1 MKTMKTKKWSMAAA
15 LALALV
21 SCGDEN
27 ELAGG
32 VQALDSPKEVSFSA
46 GILSRA
52 SGSSWAVEDKVGIS
66 ATGGGT
72 SYSNV
77 QYQVAEAGASVA
89 FNPVGEAICYTAD
102 APMSFTAY
110 YPYAETLDNGFI
122 YKNTTETQEGVD
134 FLWASVN
141 NRPYSEAPVV
151 SFTFRHQMA
160 LLEVQVTTSDEDLS
174 GQNVVIGGLKHDGGF
189 NTAIGEAKPKEGAQ
203 AQDWTVG
210 TVGTVGTAASATEFD
225 FSGFIYPQD
234 ANELTVKVGEL
245 KAKLSLGE
253 DVFQAG
259 YKYTVDATI
268 DDGKINAKITING
281 NTIESW
287 TDAAG
292 KIAFIGN
299 AETSDALNDEEKAAY
314 TWLTSNYT
322 NVTVDY
328 IPVTKTDANLRDYL
342 MVWAHWNVKP
352 TATYSIVATMKTYYD
367 NGGHVLISRQA
378 MNELVNLGLVMGEG
392 QNINVNFSDPIKE
405 VLDYA
410 PGIDIVATT
419 HPMFKGFTETHVNLR
434 PKDYYSH
441 KMMLTW
447 MFTDENARTAWASE
461 TGATIL
467 TQDGDKTNTVTMA
480 EFTNEAGGDVIAI
493 GDPAFEWNKA
503 SDRKDASEEIQN
515 LYKLAKNTVDYL
527 MQE

>member
-1 MKTMKTKKWSMAAA
+1 MKTMKHSMVAA

-21 SCGDEN
+21 ACGDEN
-27 ELAGG
+27 ELASD
-32 VQALDSPKEVSFSA
+32 VQALDSPEEVSFSA

-52 SGSSWAVEDKVGIS
+52 SGSSWDAEDKVGIS

-89 FNPVGEAICYTAD
+89 FNPVAEAICYTAD

-134 FLWASVN
+134 FLWSSVN

-160 LLEVQVTTSDEDLS
+160 LLEVQVTSDEDLS

-189 NTAIGEAKPKEGAQ
+189 NTVIGEAKPKAEAQ

-210 TVGTVGTAASATEFD
+210 TAVSGTEFE

-234 ANELTVKVGEL
+234 ANELAVKIGEQE
-245 KAKLSLGE
+245 AKLSLGQNM
-253 DVFQAG
+253 FQAG
-259 YKYTVDATI
+259 YKYTVTATI
-268 DDGKINAKITING
+268 DDGKISAQITING
-281 NTIESW
+281 NTIEGW
-287 TDAAG
+287 KDAAG
-292 KIAFIGN
+292 KIAFIGD

-328 IPVTKTDANLRDYL
+328 IPVTKANADLSDYL
-342 MVWAHWNVKP
+342 MVWAHWNEIVVNDAPYNIDEAVK
-352 TATYSIVATMKTYYD
+352 SYYAA
-367 NGGHVLISRQA
+367 GGNILASREA
-378 MNELVNLGLVMGEG
+378 VTKLTVWDVIPEG
-392 QNINVNFSDPIKE
+392 QGITVFIRDAVSE
-405 VLDYA
+405 SLTYA
-410 PGIDIVATT
+410 PGIDIVETVHAI
-419 HPMFKGFTETHVNLR
+419 FDGFNGSHVNLR
-434 PKDYYSH
+434 PNNCYSE
-441 KMMLTW
+441 KKMLTW
-447 MFTDENARTAWASE
+447 SFSDESDRSAWAAE
-461 TGATIL
+461 VGATVL
-467 TQDGDKTNTVTMA
+467 TQDGSNANTVTMA

-503 SDRKDASEEIQN
+503 SENEATEEIRN
-515 LYKLAKNTVDYL
+515 LYMFAKNTVDYL
-527 MQE
+527 MKK

>member
-1 MKTMKTKKWSMAAA
+1 MKTMKHSMVAA

-21 SCGDEN
+21 ACGDEN
-27 ELAGG
+27 ELAGD
-32 VQALDSPKEVSFSA
+32 VQALDSPEEVSFSA

-52 SGSSWAVEDKVGIS
+52 SGSSWDAEDKVGIS

-89 FNPVGEAICYTAD
+89 FNPVAEAICYTAD

-134 FLWASVN
+134 FLWSSVN

-160 LLEVQVTTSDEDLS
+160 LLEVQVTSDEDLS

-189 NTAIGEAKPKEGAQ
+189 NTVIGEAKPKAEAQ

-210 TVGTVGTAASATEFD
+210 TAVSGTEFE

-234 ANELTVKVGEL
+234 ANELAVKIGKQE
-245 KAKLSLGE
+245 AKLSLGQNM
-253 DVFQAG
+253 FQAG
-259 YKYTVDATI
+259 YKYTVTATI
-268 DDGKINAKITING
+268 DDGKISAQITING
-281 NTIESW
+281 NTIEGW
-287 TDAAG
+287 KDAAG
-292 KIAFIGN
+292 KIAFIGD

-328 IPVTKTDANLRDYL
+328 IPVTKANADLSDYL
-342 MVWAHWNVKP
+342 MVWAHWNEIVVNDAAYNIDEAVK
-352 TATYSIVATMKTYYD
+352 SYYAA
-367 NGGHVLISRQA
+367 GGNILASREA
-378 MNELVNLGLVMGEG
+378 MTKLTVWDVIPEG
-392 QNINVNFSDPIKE
+392 QGITVFIRDAVSE
-405 VLDYA
+405 SLTYA
-410 PGIDIVATT
+410 PGIDIVETVHAI
-419 HPMFKGFTETHVNLR
+419 FDGFNGSHVNLR
-434 PKDYYSH
+434 PNNCYSE
-441 KMMLTW
+441 KKMLTW
-447 MFTDENARTAWASE
+447 SFSDESDRSAWAAE
-461 TGATIL
+461 VGATVL
-467 TQDGDKTNTVTMA
+467 TQDGSNANTVTMA

-503 SDRKDASEEIQN
+503 SENEATEEIRN
-515 LYKLAKNTVDYL
+515 LYMFAKNTVDYL
-527 MQE
+527 MKK

>member
-1 MKTMKTKKWSMAAA
+1 MKTKKWSMAAA

-21 SCGDEN
+21 ACGDEN
-27 ELAGG
+27 ELAGD
-32 VQALDSPKEVSFSA
+32 VQALDSPEEVSFSA

-52 SGSSWAVEDKVGIS
+52 SGSSWDAEDKVGIS

-89 FNPVGEAICYTAD
+89 FKPVAEAICYTAD

-110 YPYAETLDNGFI
+110 YPYAETLNNGFI

-160 LLEVQVTTSDEDLS
+160 LLEVQVTSDEDLS
-174 GQNVVIGGLKHDGGF
+174 GQDVVIGGLKHDGGF
-189 NTAIGEAKPKEGAQ
+189 NTVIGEAKPKAEAK

-210 TVGTVGTAASATEFD
+210 TAVSGTEFEY
-225 FSGFIYPQD
+225 SGFIYPQD
-234 ANELTVKVGEL
+234 ANELAVKIGEQE
-245 KAKLSLGE
+245 AKLSLGE

-268 DDGKINAKITING
+268 DDGKISAKITING
-281 NTIESW
+281 NTIEGW
-287 TDAAG
+287 NNAAG
-292 KIAFIGN
+292 KIAFIGD
-299 AETSDALNDEEKAAY
+299 AATSDLLNDEEKAAY
-314 TWLTSNYT
+314 SWLTSNYT

-328 IPVTKTDANLRDYL
+328 IPATKTDADLSDYL
-342 MVWAHWNVKP
+342 MVWAHWNEEVAIDVAYNIDEAVK
-352 TATYSIVATMKTYYD
+352 SYYAA
-367 NGGHVLISRQA
+367 GGNILASREAVIKLIAWGIIPDGKGITVFARD
-378 MNELVNLGLVMGEG
+378 EVTETLG
-392 QNINVNFSDPIKE
+392 
-405 VLDYA
+405 YA
-410 PGIDIVATT
+410 PGIEIVATK
-419 HPMFKGFTETHVNLR
+419 HPMFDGLAGPHVNLR
-434 PKDYYSH
+434 PNGFYSEK
-441 KMMLTW
+441 KMLFW
-447 MFTDENARTAWASE
+447 KFGEDKNVE
-461 TGATIL
+461 TGKNEWIVATGAMVL
-467 TQDGDKTNTVTMA
+467 VQDADNKNTVTMA

-503 SDRKDASEEIQN
+503 SDREDASEIQN

-527 MQE
+527 MKK

>member
-1 MKTMKTKKWSMAAA
+1 MKTKKWSMAAA

-21 SCGDEN
+21 ACGDEN
-27 ELAGG
+27 ELAGD
-32 VQALDSPKEVSFSA
+32 VQALDSPEEVSFSA

-52 SGSSWAVEDKVGIS
+52 SGSSWDAEDKVGIS

-77 QYQVAEAGASVA
+77 QYQVAGAGASVA

-160 LLEVQVTTSDEDLS
+160 LLEVQVTSDEDLS
-174 GQNVVIGGLKHDGGF
+174 EQNVVIGGLKHDGGF
-189 NTAIGEAKPKEGAQ
+189 NTATGEAKPKDGVQTQE
-203 AQDWTVG
+203 WTVG
-210 TVGTVGTAASATEFD
+210 TAVSGTEFE

-234 ANELTVKVGEL
+234 ANELAVKIGEQE
-245 KAKLSLGE
+245 AKLSLGQNM
-253 DVFQAG
+253 FQAG
-259 YKYTVDATI
+259 YKYTVTATI
-268 DDGKINAKITING
+268 DDGKISAQITING
-281 NTIESW
+281 NTIEDW
-287 TDAAG
+287 KDAAG

-299 AETSDALNDEEKAAY
+299 AETSEALNDEEKAAY

-322 NVTVDY
+322 NVKVDY
-328 IPVTKTDANLRDYL
+328 IPVTKADANLSDYL
-342 MVWAHWNVKP
+342 MVWAHWNDIVVNDAAYNIDEAVKSYYKAGGNILASREAVTKLIAWDVIP
-352 TATYSIVATMKTYYD
+352 SGQGITIFDRHDMAT
-367 NGGHVLISRQA
+367 
-378 MNELVNLGLVMGEG
+378 
-392 QNINVNFSDPIKE
+392 
-405 VLDYA
+405 LDYA
-410 PGIDIVATT
+410 PGINIVATT

-434 PKDYYSH
+434 PDDYYSEK
-441 KMMLTW
+441 KMLFWKFGEDKNVETGKNEW
-447 MFTDENARTAWASE
+447 IGA
-461 TGATIL
+461 TGATVL
-467 TQDGDKTNTVTMA
+467 VQDADNKNTVTMA
-480 EFTNEAGGDVIAI
+480 EFTNEAEGNVIAI

-503 SDRKDASEEIQN
+503 IEEAETEEIKN
-515 LYKLAKNTVDYL
+515 LYKLAKNTIDYL
-527 MQE
+527 MRE

>member
-1 MKTMKTKKWSMAAA
+1 MKTKKWSMAAA

-21 SCGDEN
+21 ACGDEN
-27 ELAGG
+27 ELAGD
-32 VQALDSPKEVSFSA
+32 VQALDSPEEVSFSA

-52 SGSSWAVEDKVGIS
+52 SGSSWDAEDKVGIS

-89 FNPVGEAICYTAD
+89 FNPVAEAICYTAD

-122 YKNTTETQEGVD
+122 YKNTAETQEGVD

-160 LLEVQVTTSDEDLS
+160 LLEVQVTSDEDLS

-189 NTAIGEAKPKEGAQ
+189 NTVIGEAKPKAEAQ

-210 TVGTVGTAASATEFD
+210 TAVSGTEFE

-234 ANELTVKVGEL
+234 ANELAVKIGEQE
-245 KAKLSLGE
+245 AKLSLGQNM
-253 DVFQAG
+253 FQAG
-259 YKYTVDATI
+259 YKYTVTATI
-268 DDGKINAKITING
+268 DDGKINAQITING
-281 NTIESW
+281 NTIEDW
-287 TDAAG
+287 KDAAG
-292 KIAFIGN
+292 KIAFIGD

-328 IPVTKTDANLRDYL
+328 IPVTKADADLSDYL
-342 MVWAHWNVKP
+342 MVWAHWNGEVAIDVAYNIDEAVKSYYAAGGNILASREAVIKLIAWDVIP
-352 TATYSIVATMKTYYD
+352 SGQGITQFTRDDVTGALGYALGIEIVAT
-367 NGGHVLISRQA
+367 
-378 MNELVNLGLVMGEG
+378 E
-392 QNINVNFSDPIKE
+392 
-405 VLDYA
+405 
-410 PGIDIVATT
+410 
-419 HPMFKGFTETHVNLR
+419 HPMFDGFAGTHVDLR
-434 PKDYYSH
+434 PNGFYSEK
-441 KMMLTW
+441 KMLMW
-447 MFTDENARTAWASE
+447 RFADENTRTAWASE
-461 TGATIL
+461 TGATVL
-467 TQDGDKTNTVTMA
+467 AQDADNKNTVTMA

-503 SDRKDASEEIQN
+503 SDREDASEIQN

-527 MQE
+527 MKK

>member
-1 MKTMKTKKWSMAAA
+1 MKTMKHSMVAA

-21 SCGDEN
+21 ACGDEN
-27 ELAGG
+27 ELAGD
-32 VQALDSPKEVSFSA
+32 VQLLDSPKEVSFSA

-52 SGSSWAVEDKVGIS
+52 SGSSWNAEDKVGIS

-89 FNPVGEAICYTAD
+89 FNPVAEAICYTAD

-122 YKNTTETQEGVD
+122 YKNTAETQEGVD

-141 NRPYSEAPVV
+141 DRPYTEAPVV

-160 LLEVQVTTSDEDLS
+160 LLEVQVTSDVDLS
-174 GQNVVIGGLKHDGGF
+174 GKNVVIGGLKHDGGF
-189 NTAIGEAKPKEGAQ
+189 NTAIGKAKPKAEAQ

-210 TVGTVGTAASATEFD
+210 TAASDTEFD

-245 KAKLSLGE
+245 EAKLSLGK

-259 YKYTVDATI
+259 YKYTVTATI
-268 DDGKINAKITING
+268 DDGTINAKITING
-281 NTIESW
+281 NTIEGW
-287 TDAAG
+287 NNAAG

-299 AETSDALNDEEKAAY
+299 AETLDALNDEEEAAY
-314 TWLTSNYT
+314 SWLTSNYT

-328 IPVTKTDANLRDYL
+328 IPVTKTDANLSDYL
-342 MVWAHWNVKP
+342 MVWAHWNNKP
-352 TATYSIVATMKTYYD
+352 TDTYGIVATMKTYYD

-410 PGIDIVATT
+410 PGINIVESD
-419 HPMFKGFTETHVNLR
+419 HPMFDGFAEAHVNLR
-434 PKDYYSH
+434 PKDYYSQ

-447 MFTDENARTAWASE
+447 EFSDVNARTTWASA
-461 TGATIL
+461 TGATVL

-480 EFTNEAGGDVIAI
+480 EFTNTAEGNVIAI

-503 SDRKDASEEIQN
+503 SEKDETPEIQN
-515 LYKLAKNTVDYL
+515 LYKLAKNTIDYL

>member
-1 MKTMKTKKWSMAAA
+1 MKTKKWSMAAV

-21 SCGDEN
+21 ACGDEN
-27 ELAGG
+27 ELAGD
-32 VQALDSPKEVSFSA
+32 VQLLDSPEEVSFSA

-52 SGSSWAVEDKVGIS
+52 SGSSWDAEDKVGIS

-89 FNPVGEAICYTAD
+89 FNPVAEAICYTAD

-110 YPYAETLDNGFI
+110 YPYNETLDNGFI
-122 YKNTTETQEGVD
+122 YKNTAVTQDKVD
-134 FLWASVN
+134 FLWASVDD
-141 NRPYSEAPVV
+141 RPYSEAPVV

-160 LLEVQVTTSDEDLS
+160 LLEVQVTSDDDLS

-189 NTAIGEAKPKEGAQ
+189 NTVIGGAKPKAKAQ

-210 TVGTVGTAASATEFD
+210 TAVSGTEFE

-234 ANELTVKVGEL
+234 ANELSVKIGEQE
-245 KAKLSLGE
+245 AKLSLGQNM
-253 DVFQAG
+253 FQAG
-259 YKYTVDATI
+259 YKYTVTAKI
-268 DDGKINAKITING
+268 DDGKINAQITING
-281 NTIESW
+281 NTIEGW
-287 TDAAG
+287 EDAAG
-292 KIAFIGN
+292 KIAFIGD
-299 AETSDALNDEEKAAY
+299 AENSDALNGEEEAAY

-328 IPVTKTDANLRDYL
+328 IPVTKADADLSNYL
-342 MVWAHWNVKP
+342 MVWAHWNNKP
-352 TATYSIVATMKTYYD
+352 TDTYGIVATMKTYYD

-378 MNELVNLGLVMGEG
+378 MNELVNLDLVQDE
-392 QNINVNFSDPIKE
+392 QNINKNFSDPINE
-405 VLDYA
+405 TLGYA
-410 PGIDIVATT
+410 PGIDIVDKT
-419 HPMFKGFTETHVNLR
+419 HPMFEGFVDTHVNLR
-434 PKDYYSH
+434 PINYYSH

-447 MFTDENARTAWASE
+447 EFTGEEARAAWASE

-467 TQDGDKTNTVTMA
+467 TQDGANKNTVTMA
-480 EFTNEAGGDVIAI
+480 EFTNTAGGNVIAI

-503 SDRKDASEEIQN
+503 SERAETAEIQN
-515 LYKLAKNTVDYL
+515 LYKLAKNTIDYL

>member
-1 MKTMKTKKWSMAAA
+1 MKTKKWSMAAA

-21 SCGDEN
+21 ACGDEN
-27 ELAGG
+27 ELAGD
-32 VQALDSPKEVSFSA
+32 VQALDSPEEVSFSA

-52 SGSSWAVEDKVGIS
+52 SGSSWDAEDKVGIS

-89 FNPVGEAICYTAD
+89 FKPVAEAICYTAD

-160 LLEVQVTTSDEDLS
+160 LLEVQVTSDKDLS
-174 GQNVVIGGLKHDGGF
+174 GQDVVIGGLKHDGGF
-189 NTAIGEAKPKEGAQ
+189 NTAIGEAKPKAEAP

-210 TVGTVGTAASATEFD
+210 TSVSGTEFN
-225 FSGFIYPQD
+225 FSGFIYPQ
-234 ANELTVKVGEL
+234 AASELTIKVGVQE
-245 KAKLSLGE
+245 AKLSLGE

-268 DDGKINAKITING
+268 DDGKISAKITING
-281 NTIESW
+281 NTIEGW
-287 TDAAG
+287 NNAAG
-292 KIAFIGN
+292 KIAFIGD

-328 IPVTKTDANLRDYL
+328 IPVTKANADLSDYL
-342 MVWAHWNVKP
+342 MVWAHWNNKP
-352 TATYSIVATMKTYYD
+352 TDTYGIVATMKTYYD

-378 MNELVNLGLVMGEG
+378 MNELVNLDLVQNE
-392 QNINVNFSDPIKE
+392 QNINKNFSDPINE
-405 VLDYA
+405 ALGYA
-410 PGIDIVATT
+410 PGIDIVDTT
-419 HPMFKGFTETHVNLR
+419 HPMFEGFAETHVNLR
-434 PKDYYSH
+434 PTNYYSH

-447 MFTDENARTAWASE
+447 EFTDEEARAAWASE

-467 TQDGDKTNTVTMA
+467 TQDGGNRNTVTMA
-480 EFTNEAGGDVIAI
+480 EFTNTAEGNVIAI
-493 GDPAFEWNKA
+493 GDPAFEWN
-503 SDRKDASEEIQN
+503 RASEKDETTEIQN
-515 LYKLAKNTVDYL
+515 LYKLAKNTIDYL

>member
-1 MKTMKTKKWSMAAA
+1 MKTMKCSMVAA
-15 LALALV
+15 LALVLV
-21 SCGDEN
+21 ACGGEN
-27 ELAGG
+27 ELAGD
-32 VQALDSPKEVSFSA
+32 VQVLDSPEEVSFSA

-52 SGSSWAVEDKVGIS
+52 SGSSWNAEDKVGIS

-89 FNPVGEAICYTAD
+89 FNPVAEAICYTAD

-122 YKNTTETQEGVD
+122 YKNTKETQEGVD
-134 FLWASVN
+134 FLWSSVK

-151 SFTFRHQMA
+151 SFTFHHQMA
-160 LLEVQVTTSDEDLS
+160 LLEVQVTSDEDLS

-189 NTAIGEAKPKEGAQ
+189 NTAIGVAEPKAEAQ

-210 TVGTVGTAASATEFD
+210 TAGTAAPATEFD

-245 KAKLSLGE
+245 EAKLSLGK

-259 YKYTVDATI
+259 YKYTVTATI
-268 DDGKINAKITING
+268 EDGTINAKITING
-281 NTIESW
+281 NTIEGW
-287 TDAAG
+287 NNAAG

-328 IPVTKTDANLRDYL
+328 IPVTKTDADLRGYL
-342 MVWAHWNVKP
+342 MVWAHWNEIAVNDAAYNIDEAVK
-352 TATYSIVATMKTYYD
+352 SYYAA
-367 NGGHVLISRQA
+367 GGNILASREA
-378 MNELVNLGLVMGEG
+378 MTKLTVWDVIPEG
-392 QNINVNFSDPIKE
+392 QGITVFIRDAVSE
-405 VLDYA
+405 SLTYA
-410 PGIDIVATT
+410 PGIDIVETVHAI
-419 HPMFKGFTETHVNLR
+419 FDGFNVSHVNLR
-434 PKDYYSH
+434 PNNCYSE
-441 KMMLTW
+441 KKMLTW
-447 MFTDENARTAWASE
+447 SFSDESDRSAWAAE
-461 TGATIL
+461 VRATVL
-467 TQDGDKTNTVTMA
+467 TQDGSNANTVTMA

-503 SDRKDASEEIQN
+503 SENEATEEIRN
-515 LYKLAKNTVDYL
+515 LYMFAKNTVDYL
-527 MQE
+527 MKK

>member
-1 MKTMKTKKWSMAAA
+1 MKTKKWSMAAA

-21 SCGDEN
+21 ACGDEN
-27 ELAGG
+27 ELAGD
-32 VQALDSPKEVSFSA
+32 VQALDSPEEVSFSA

-52 SGSSWAVEDKVGIS
+52 SGSSWEAEDKVGIS

-89 FNPVGEAICYTAD
+89 FNPVGEAICYTTN

-122 YKNTTETQEGVD
+122 YKNMAETQEGVD
-134 FLWASVN
+134 FLWAGVN
-141 NRPYSEAPVV
+141 DHPYTETPVV

-160 LLEVQVTTSDEDLS
+160 LLEVQVTSDVDLS
-174 GQNVVIGGLKHDGGF
+174 GKDVVIGGLKHDGGF
-189 NTAIGEAKPKEGAQ
+189 NTAIGEAKPKAEAP
-203 AQDWTVG
+203 AEDWTVG
-210 TVGTVGTAASATEFD
+210 TSVSGTEFN

-245 KAKLSLGE
+245 EAKLLLGEDVLGE

-259 YKYTVDATI
+259 YKYTVTATI

-287 TDAAG
+287 KDAAG
-292 KIAFIGN
+292 KRKIAFIGD
-299 AETSDALNDEEKAAY
+299 AASWDALNDEEKAAY
-314 TWLTSNYT
+314 TWLKSNYT

-328 IPVTKTDANLRDYL
+328 IPATKADANLSDYL
-342 MVWAHWNVKP
+342 MVWAHWNEIVVENAAYNIDEAVKSYY
-352 TATYSIVATMKTYYD
+352 TAGGNILASREAMTKLIAWGIIPDGKGITEFARDPVTEALGYALGIKIVAT
-367 NGGHVLISRQA
+367 
-378 MNELVNLGLVMGEG
+378 E
-392 QNINVNFSDPIKE
+392 
-405 VLDYA
+405 
-410 PGIDIVATT
+410 
-419 HPMFKGFTETHVNLR
+419 HPMFDVFAGTHVDLR
-434 PKDYYSH
+434 PNGFYSEK
-441 KMMLTW
+441 KMLFW
-447 MFTDENARTAWASE
+447 KFADENARTACASE
-461 TGATIL
+461 TGATVL
-467 TQDGDKTNTVTMA
+467 AQNGSEKNTVTMA
-480 EFTNEAGGDVIAI
+480 EFTNTAEGNVIAI

-503 SDRKDASEEIQN
+503 SEEAATTEIQN
-515 LYKLAKNTVDYL
+515 LYKLAKNTIDYL

>member
-1 MKTMKTKKWSMAAA
+1 MKTMKHSMVAA

-21 SCGDEN
+21 ACGDEN
-27 ELAGG
+27 ELASD
-32 VQALDSPKEVSFSA
+32 VQALDSPEEVSFSA

-52 SGSSWAVEDKVGIS
+52 SGSSWDAEDKVGIS

-89 FNPVGEAICYTAD
+89 FNPVAEAICYTAD

-134 FLWASVN
+134 FLWSSVN

-160 LLEVQVTTSDEDLS
+160 LLEVQVTSDEDLS

-189 NTAIGEAKPKEGAQ
+189 NTVIGEAKPKAEAQ

-210 TVGTVGTAASATEFD
+210 TAVSGTEFE

-234 ANELTVKVGEL
+234 ANELAVKIGEQE
-245 KAKLSLGE
+245 AKLSLGQNM
-253 DVFQAG
+253 FQAG
-259 YKYTVDATI
+259 YKYTVTATI
-268 DDGKINAKITING
+268 DDGKISAQITING
-281 NTIESW
+281 NTIEGW
-287 TDAAG
+287 KDAAG
-292 KIAFIGN
+292 KIAFIGD

-314 TWLTSNYT
+314 TWLVSNYT
-322 NVTVDY
+322 NVTIDY
-328 IPVTKTDANLRDYL
+328 IPVTKTGADLSDYL
-342 MVWAHWNVKP
+342 MIWAHWND
-352 TATYSIVATMKTYYD
+352 IVVDDVAYNIDDAVRAYYAA
-367 NGGHVLISRQA
+367 GGNILASREA
-378 MNELVNLGLVMGEG
+378 MTKLTVWDVIPEG
-392 QNINVNFSDPIKE
+392 QGITVFIRDAVSE
-405 VLDYA
+405 SLTYA
-410 PGIDIVATT
+410 PGIDIVETVHAI
-419 HPMFKGFTETHVNLR
+419 FDGFNGSHVNLR
-434 PKDYYSH
+434 PNNCYSE
-441 KMMLTW
+441 KKMLTW
-447 MFTDENARTAWASE
+447 SFSDESDRSAWAAE
-461 TGATIL
+461 VRATVL
-467 TQDGDKTNTVTMA
+467 TQDGSNANTVTMA

-503 SDRKDASEEIQN
+503 SENEATEEIRN
-515 LYKLAKNTVDYL
+515 LYMFAKNTVDYL
-527 MQE
+527 MKK

>member
-1 MKTMKTKKWSMAAA
+1 MKTKKWSMAAA

-21 SCGDEN
+21 ACGDEN
-27 ELAGG
+27 ELAGD
-32 VQALDSPKEVSFSA
+32 VQALDSPEEVSFSA

-52 SGSSWAVEDKVGIS
+52 SGSSWDAEDKVGIS

-141 NRPYSEAPVV
+141 NRLYTEAPVV

-160 LLEVQVTTSDEDLS
+160 LLEVQVTSDVDLS
-174 GQNVVIGGLKHDGGF
+174 GQDVVIGGLKHEGGF
-189 NTAIGEAKPKEGAQ
+189 NTAIGEAKPKDEAQ

-210 TVGTVGTAASATEFD
+210 TSVSGTEFD

-234 ANELTVKVGEL
+234 ANELTVKVGKLE
-245 KAKLSLGE
+245 AKLSLGE

-259 YKYTVDATI
+259 YKYTVTATI
-268 DDGKINAKITING
+268 DDGKISAKITING
-281 NTIESW
+281 NTIEGW
-287 TDAAG
+287 KDAAG
-292 KIAFIGN
+292 KIAFIGD
-299 AETSDALNDEEKAAY
+299 AATSDVLNDEEKAAY
-314 TWLTSNYT
+314 SWLISNYT

-328 IPVTKTDANLRDYL
+328 IPATKTDADLSDYL
-342 MVWAHWNVKP
+342 MVWAHWNDIVVNDVAYNIDGAVK
-352 TATYSIVATMKTYYD
+352 AYYAA
-367 NGGHVLISRQA
+367 GGNILASREAMTKLIAWGIIPDGKGITVFARD
-378 MNELVNLGLVMGEG
+378 EVTETLG
-392 QNINVNFSDPIKE
+392 
-405 VLDYA
+405 YA
-410 PGIDIVATT
+410 PGIEIVAAD
-419 HPMFKGFTETHVNLR
+419 HSMFAGFEGSHVDLR
-434 PKDYYSH
+434 PNGFYSEK
-441 KMMLTW
+441 KMLFW
-447 MFTDENARTAWASE
+447 KFGEDANDETGKKEWIAA
-461 TGATIL
+461 TGATVL
-467 TQDGDKTNTVTMA
+467 AQNGSEKNTVTMA

-503 SDRKDASEEIQN
+503 SDREEDASEIQN

-527 MQE
+527 MQNKR

>member
-1 MKTMKTKKWSMAAA
+1 MKTMKHSMVAA

-21 SCGDEN
+21 ACGDEN
-27 ELAGG
+27 ELAGD
-32 VQALDSPKEVSFSA
+32 VQLLDSPEEVSFSA

-52 SGSSWAVEDKVGIS
+52 SGSSWNAEDKVGIS

-77 QYQVAEAGASVA
+77 QYQVAEAGTSVV
-89 FNPVGEAICYTAD
+89 FNPVAEAICYTAD

-134 FLWASVN
+134 FLWSSVN

-160 LLEVQVTTSDEDLS
+160 LLEVQVTSDDDLS

-189 NTAIGEAKPKEGAQ
+189 NTVIGEAKPKAEAQ

-210 TVGTVGTAASATEFD
+210 TAVSGTEFE

-234 ANELTVKVGEL
+234 ANELAVKIGEQE
-245 KAKLSLGE
+245 AKLSLGQNM
-253 DVFQAG
+253 FQAG
-259 YKYTVDATI
+259 YKYTVTATI
-268 DDGKINAKITING
+268 DDGKINAQITING
-281 NTIESW
+281 NTIEGW
-287 TDAAG
+287 KDAAG
-292 KIAFIGN
+292 KIAFIGD

-328 IPVTKTDANLRDYL
+328 IPVTKTDADLSGYL
-342 MVWAHWNVKP
+342 MVWAHWNDKP
-352 TATYSIVATMKTYYD
+352 TDTYGIVATMKTYYD
-367 NGGHVLISRQA
+367 GGGQVLISRQA

-410 PGIDIVATT
+410 PGINIVESD
-419 HPMFKGFTETHVNLR
+419 HPMFDGFAEAHVNLR
-434 PKDYYSH
+434 PKDYYSQ

-447 MFTDENARTAWASE
+447 EFSDVNARTTWASA
-461 TGATIL
+461 TGATVL

-480 EFTNEAGGDVIAI
+480 EFTNGAGGDVIAI

-503 SDRKDASEEIQN
+503 SDREGAPEIQN

>member
-1 MKTMKTKKWSMAAA
+1 MKTKKWSMAAA

-21 SCGDEN
+21 ACGDEN
-27 ELAGG
+27 ELAGD

-52 SGSSWAVEDKVGIS
+52 SGSSWEAEDKVGIS

-89 FNPVGEAICYTAD
+89 FNPVAEAICYTAD

-134 FLWASVN
+134 FLWSSVN
-141 NRPYSEAPVV
+141 NHPYSEAPVV

-160 LLEVQVTTSDEDLS
+160 LLEVQVTSDDDLS

-189 NTAIGEAKPKEGAQ
+189 NTVIGEAKPKAEAQ

-210 TVGTVGTAASATEFD
+210 TA
-225 FSGFIYPQD
+225 IYPQD

-245 KAKLSLGE
+245 EAKLSLGE

-268 DDGKINAKITING
+268 DDGKISARITING

-287 TDAAG
+287 KDAAG
-292 KIAFIGN
+292 KIAFIGD
-299 AETSDALNDEEKAAY
+299 AKTSDALNDEEKAAH

-328 IPVTKTDANLRDYL
+328 IPVTKADADLSGYL
-342 MVWAHWNVKP
+342 MVWAHWNK
-352 TATYSIVATMKTYYD
+352 IVAEDAAYNIDEAVKSYYAA
-367 NGGHVLISRQA
+367 GGNILASREAVTKLIAWGVIPSGRGITVFDRHGMA
-378 MNELVNLGLVMGEG
+378 T
-392 QNINVNFSDPIKE
+392 
-405 VLDYA
+405 LDYA
-410 PGIDIVATT
+410 PGINIVATT

-434 PKDYYSH
+434 PDDYYSEK
-441 KMMLTW
+441 KMLFWKFGEDKNVETGKNEW
-447 MFTDENARTAWASE
+447 IGA
-461 TGATIL
+461 TGATVL
-467 TQDGDKTNTVTMA
+467 AQDADNKNTVTMA
-480 EFTNEAGGDVIAI
+480 EFTNEAKGDVIAI

-503 SDRKDASEEIQN
+503 SEKAKTTEIKN
-515 LYKLAKNTVDYL
+515 LYKLAKNTIDYL

>member
-1 MKTMKTKKWSMAAA
+1 MKTMKHSMVAA

-21 SCGDEN
+21 ACGDEN
-27 ELAGG
+27 ELASD
-32 VQALDSPKEVSFSA
+32 VQVLDSPKEVSFSA

-52 SGSSWAVEDKVGIS
+52 SGSNWELKDQVGIS
-66 ATGGGT
+66 ARSGEQ

-77 QYQVAEAGASVA
+77 LYEVAEAGTSVT
-89 FNPVGEAICYTAD
+89 FNPVGEAICYTTD

-110 YPYAETLDNGFI
+110 YPYEETLENGFI
-122 YKNTTETQEGVD
+122 YKNTTQTQEKVD

-141 NRPYSEAPVV
+141 DRPYSEAPVV

-160 LLEVQVTTSDEDLS
+160 LLDVRVTSDEDLS
-174 GQNVVIGGLKHDGGF
+174 GQSVVIGGLKHDGGF
-189 NTAIGEAKPKEGAQ
+189 NTATGEAKPKDEAQ
-203 AQDWTVG
+203 AQDW
-210 TVGTVGTAASATEFD
+210 TVGTAASATEFD

-245 KAKLSLGE
+245 EAKLSLGE

-268 DDGKINAKITING
+268 DDGKISAKITING

-287 TDAAG
+287 KDAAG
-292 KIAFIGN
+292 KIAFIGD

-328 IPVTKTDANLRDYL
+328 IPVTKTDANLSDYL
-342 MVWAHWNVKP
+342 MVWAHWNEEVAIDVAYNIDKAVKSYYADGGNILASREAVIKLIAWGIIP
-352 TATYSIVATMKTYYD
+352 DGKGITVFARDKATET
-367 NGGHVLISRQA
+367 
-378 MNELVNLGLVMGEG
+378 LG
-392 QNINVNFSDPIKE
+392 
-405 VLDYA
+405 YA
-410 PGIDIVATT
+410 PGIEIVATE
-419 HPMFKGFTETHVNLR
+419 HPMFDGLAGPHVNLR
-434 PKDYYSH
+434 PNGFYSEK
-441 KMMLTW
+441 KMLFWKFGEDKNVETGKNEW
-447 MFTDENARTAWASE
+447 IVA
-461 TGATIL
+461 TGATVL
-467 TQDGDKTNTVTMA
+467 VQDADNKNTVTMA

-503 SDRKDASEEIQN
+503 SEKAETAEIKN
-515 LYKLAKNTVDYL
+515 LYKLAKNTIDYL
-527 MQE
+527 MQK

>member
-1 MKTMKTKKWSMAAA
+1 MTT
-15 LALALV
+15 
-21 SCGDEN
+21 GD
-27 ELAGG
+27 
-32 VQALDSPKEVSFSA
+32 VQTLDSPEEVSFSA

-52 SGSSWAVEDKVGIS
+52 SGSSWEAEDKVGIS

-151 SFTFRHQMA
+151 SFTFRHRMA
-160 LLEVQVTTSDEDLS
+160 LLEVQVTSDEDLS

-189 NTAIGEAKPKEGAQ
+189 NTAIGVAEPKDEAQ

-210 TVGTVGTAASATEFD
+210 TVASGTEFE

-245 KAKLSLGE
+245 EAKLLLGE

-268 DDGKINAKITING
+268 DDGKISAKITING
-281 NTIESW
+281 NTIEGW
-287 TDAAG
+287 NDAAG

-299 AETSDALNDEEKAAY
+299 AETSEALNGEEKAAY
-314 TWLTSNYT
+314 SWLTSNYT

-328 IPVTKTDANLRDYL
+328 IPATKADADLRDYL
-342 MVWAHWNVKP
+342 MVWAHWNEK
-352 TATYSIVATMKTYYD
+352 VAIDVAYNIDGAIKSYYAA
-367 NGGHVLISRQA
+367 GGNILASREAVIKLIAWGIISD
-378 MNELVNLGLVMGEG
+378 GEG
-392 QNINVNFSDPIKE
+392 ITQFIRDDVTETLS
-405 VLDYA
+405 YA
-410 PGIDIVATT
+410 PGIEIVAAD
-419 HPMFKGFTETHVNLR
+419 HSMFAGLAGPHVNLR
-434 PKDYYSH
+434 PNGFYSEK
-441 KMMLTW
+441 KMLFW
-447 MFTDENARTAWASE
+447 KFGEDANDETGKKAWIAA
-461 TGATIL
+461 TGATVL
-467 TQDGDKTNTVTMA
+467 AQNGSEKNTVTMA
-480 EFTNEAGGDVIAI
+480 EFTNGAGGDVIAI

-503 SDRKDASEEIQN
+503 SEKAETTEIQN
-515 LYKLAKNTVDYL
+515 LYKLAENTVDYL
-527 MQE
+527 IQK

>member
-1 MKTMKTKKWSMAAA
+1 MKTKKWSMAAA

-21 SCGDEN
+21 ACGDEN
-27 ELAGG
+27 ELAGD
-32 VQALDSPKEVSFSA
+32 VQALDSPEEVSFSA

-52 SGSSWAVEDKVGIS
+52 SGSSWDAEDKVGIS

-89 FNPVGEAICYTAD
+89 FNPVAEAICYTAD

-110 YPYAETLDNGFI
+110 YPYTETLDNGFI
-122 YKNTTETQEGVD
+122 YKNTAETQEGVD
-134 FLWASVN
+134 FLWSGVN

-160 LLEVQVTTSDEDLS
+160 LLEVQVTSDDDLS
-174 GQNVVIGGLKHDGGF
+174 RQNVVIGGLKHDGGF
-189 NTAIGEAKPKEGAQ
+189 NTVIGEAKPNAEAQ

-210 TVGTVGTAASATEFD
+210 TAVSGTEFE

-234 ANELTVKVGEL
+234 ANELSVKIGEQE
-245 KAKLSLGE
+245 AKLSLGQNM
-253 DVFQAG
+253 FQAG
-259 YKYTVDATI
+259 YKYTVTATI
-268 DDGKINAKITING
+268 DDGKISAQITING
-281 NTIESW
+281 NTIEGW
-287 TDAAG
+287 EDAAG
-292 KIAFIGN
+292 KIAFIGD
-299 AETSDALNDEEKAAY
+299 AETSDALNDEEEAAY

-328 IPVTKTDANLRDYL
+328 IPVTKTDADLSDYL
-342 MVWAHWNVKP
+342 MVWAHWNNKP
-352 TATYSIVATMKTYYD
+352 TDTYGIVATMKTYYD

-378 MNELVNLGLVMGEG
+378 MNELVNLDLVQNG
-392 QNINVNFSDPIKE
+392 QNINNNFSDPINE
-405 VLDYA
+405 ALGYA
-410 PGIDIVATT
+410 PGIDIVDTT
-419 HPMFKGFTETHVNLR
+419 HPMFEGFVETHVNLR
-434 PKDYYSH
+434 PTNYYSH

-447 MFTDENARTAWASE
+447 KFTDEEARAAWASE

-467 TQDGDKTNTVTMA
+467 TQDGGNKNTVTMA
-480 EFTNEAGGDVIAI
+480 EFTNTAGGNVIAI

-503 SDRKDASEEIQN
+503 IGKAETVEIQN
-515 LYKLAKNTVDYL
+515 LYKLAKNTIDYL

>member
-1 MKTMKTKKWSMAAA
+1 MKTKKWSMAAA

-21 SCGDEN
+21 ACGDEN
-27 ELAGG
+27 ELAGD
-32 VQALDSPKEVSFSA
+32 VQALDSPEEVSFSA

-52 SGSSWAVEDKVGIS
+52 SGSSWEAEDKVGIS

-89 FNPVGEAICYTAD
+89 FKPVAEAICYTAD

-122 YKNTTETQEGVD
+122 YKNTTETQEDVD

-141 NRPYSEAPVV
+141 DRPYSEAPVV

-160 LLEVQVTTSDEDLS
+160 LLEVQVTSDKGLS
-174 GQNVVIGGLKHDGGF
+174 GQNVMIGGLKHDGGF
-189 NTAIGEAKPKEGAQ
+189 NTAIGKAKPKDDAQ

-210 TVGTVGTAASATEFD
+210 TAASDTEFD

-245 KAKLSLGE
+245 EAKLSLGE

-259 YKYTVDATI
+259 YKYTVTATI
-268 DDGKINAKITING
+268 DDGTINAKITING
-281 NTIESW
+281 NTIEGW
-287 TDAAG
+287 NNAAG
-292 KIAFIGN
+292 KIAFIGD
-299 AETSDALNDEEKAAY
+299 AATSDALNDEEKAAY

-328 IPVTKTDANLRDYL
+328 IPVTKADANLGDYL
-342 MVWAHWNVKP
+342 MVWAHWNEEVAIDVAYNIDKAVKSYYADGGNILASREAVTKLIAWGVIP
-352 TATYSIVATMKTYYD
+352 SGRGITVFDRHGMAT
-367 NGGHVLISRQA
+367 
-378 MNELVNLGLVMGEG
+378 
-392 QNINVNFSDPIKE
+392 
-405 VLDYA
+405 LDYA
-410 PGIDIVATT
+410 PGINIVATT

-434 PKDYYSH
+434 PDDYDSEK
-441 KMMLTW
+441 KMLFWKFGEDANNETGKNEW
-447 MFTDENARTAWASE
+447 IVA
-461 TGATIL
+461 TGATVL
-467 TQDGDKTNTVTMA
+467 VQDADNKNTVTMA

-503 SDRKDASEEIQN
+503 SEKAETAEIKN
-515 LYKLAKNTVDYL
+515 LYKLAKNTIDYL
-527 MQE
+527 MQK